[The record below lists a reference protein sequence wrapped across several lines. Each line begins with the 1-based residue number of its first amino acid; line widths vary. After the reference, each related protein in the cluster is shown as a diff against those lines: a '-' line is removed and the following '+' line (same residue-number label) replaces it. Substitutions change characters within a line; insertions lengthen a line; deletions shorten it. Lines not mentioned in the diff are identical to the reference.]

1 MFMRPTWPATLTI
14 ALVCGCDRAPRGGSA
29 ADEGSAVTVRDSA
42 GIEIVENHAPEHTAG
57 QFWTIDPTPEI
68 VLGGE
73 ENPGGEAN
81 DSAQLIWSVVG
92 VARLE
97 DGRVAILSSEG
108 NRFLL
113 FEPSGKLSRTIGRAG
128 EGPGEF
134 TRPEYLQYLP
144 PDTLVVWD
152 YFMTSIIH
160 FDTAG
165 QLIGERSIDFA
176 TMMRRVPGATGEGM
190 ELPLPD
196 GSFVAS
202 ILGGEPE
209 PELVPGTL
217 IRIPG
222 ADIVRIDQEY
232 AAYPLGTWE
241 GMEFWVPRE
250 TVSDQF
256 PLVPTFGPDFHIASG
271 GRPPSIFISDGARD
285 EVLQFA
291 LDGTL
296 LRIIRR
302 TTDPV
307 PVTRETQSAWEA
319 TFFMVAEDYFG
330 EPAPPDL
337 FDGMPMRES
346 FPPVT
351 GLVVDAE
358 GYLWVM
364 GWSASESGMP
374 EQLWSVFSP
383 SGRWLGVPALP
394 PDPLTSG
401 FRGACHW
408 RFSACWIDRDFFLT
422 IRRDELGVERVE
434 GYRIRRGD

>member
-1 MFMRPTWPATLTI
+1 MCRKTMILATVLTVI
-14 ALVCGCDRAPRGGSA
+14 ALSGCDRSPR
-29 ADEGSAVTVRDSA
+29 DEGGGEAPAVTVRDSA
-42 GIEIVENHAPEHTAG
+42 GIEIVANHAPEHSAG
-57 QFWTIDPTPEI
+57 QFWTIDPEPEI

-73 ENPGGEAN
+73 ENPAGEAN
-81 DSAQLIWSVVG
+81 DSSQLIWSVVG
-92 VARLE
+92 IARLQ

-108 NRFLL
+108 NRLLL

-152 YFMTSIIH
+152 YFMSSIIQ

-176 TMMRRVPGATGEGM
+176 TLMQRVPGVNGESM

-196 GSFVAS
+196 GSFIAS
-202 ILGGEPE
+202 KLGAEPE
-209 PELVPGTL
+209 PEPVPGTL
-217 IRIPG
+217 VRIAG
-222 ADIVRIDQEY
+222 ADFLRIDHEY
-232 AAYPLGTWE
+232 AAYLLGTWA

-250 TVSDQF
+250 PVPRQF
-256 PLVPTFGPDFHIASG
+256 AFAPTFGPDLHIAAA
-271 GRPPSIFISDGARD
+271 GRPPSIFISDGTRN
-285 EVLQFA
+285 EVRQWS

-307 PVTRETQSAWEA
+307 PVTREAQSAWEA
-319 TFFMVAEDYFG
+319 SFFRLAEVFG
-330 EPAPPDL
+330 EPAPPNI

-351 GLVVDAE
+351 SLIVDAE
-358 GYLWVM
+358 GYLWVK
-364 GWSASESGMP
+364 GWSASESDMP
-374 EQLWSVFSP
+374 EQRWSVFGP
-383 SGRWLGVPALP
+383 AGRWLGVLAEP
-394 PDPLTSG
+394 PDPLSFG
-401 FRGACHW
+401 YSCHW
-408 RFSACWIDRDFFLT
+408 RFSPCWIDRDFFLA
-422 IRRDELGVERVE
+422 IRRGELGVERVE
-434 GYRIRRGD
+434 GYRIRRGE